1 LQDMHPTALRFT
13 TRAAEAGLD
22 VDVLE
27 LEESTRTAQE
37 AAAAVGCELGA
48 IIKSVMLVDDE
59 GPLLCLCAGDRRIDL
74 DRLGAQMARGR
85 DVREVTGYA
94 IGGVPPLGHDRPLRT
109 VVDSSLQR
117 FDTATQVRRLTGMLA
132 RKGYPAGTCFRV
144 VREELEALGEM
155 SDDLG
160 QELGED
166 FPSADQLP

>member
-1 LQDMHPTALRFT
+1 MHPTALRFT

-117 FDTATQVRRLTGMLA
+117 FDTVWAA
-132 RKGYPAGTCFRV
+132 AGTPRALFGV
-144 VREELEALGEM
+144 ALGDLLAAM
-155 SDDLG
+155 PGHRIDDV
-160 QELGED
+160 
-166 FPSADQLP
+166 SM